1 MYVLRAIFY
10 RWREDD
16 TFLTA
21 VRCALTAR
29 FAGIYAGPRNITRA
43 PNTARSRERWR
54 ESSFRGRYIGAYTN
68 TFTLPFKHSGRRGMR
83 EYFGRENFGGKNIF
97 KANGEKCQGKT
108 V

>member
-54 ESSFRGRYIGAYTN
+54 ESSFRGRYWRIY
-68 TFTLPFKHSGRRGMR
+68 
-83 EYFGRENFGGKNIF
+83 EYFHITFQAFGAARDAGVLRAGKFWREEYF
-97 KANGEKCQGKT
+97 
-108 V
+108 